1 MPGGSVSEQ
10 PEGDQPVTVDNGD
23 GTQTIYA
30 TATLE
35 AAVTTGNDDEEPA

>member
-1 MPGGSVSEQ
+1 MSEQ

-30 TATLE
+30 RATLE
-35 AAVTTGNDDEEPA
+35 AAVTTGEPDADPA